1 MLGIAK
7 VKVSILLW
15 RPLGVQPL
23 DLFTPAGPEVGEQF
37 SQGPSSPTCL
47 LGLWYLH
54 FCYCSDEG
62 LLCGP
67 CPSPTAGLQG
77 EKGRTSRLLRGI
89 QPLHS
94 PGAKASG
101 P

>member
-47 LGLWYLH
+47 LGLW
-54 FCYCSDEG
+54 
-62 LLCGP
+62 
-67 CPSPTAGLQG
+67 
-77 EKGRTSRLLRGI
+77 
-89 QPLHS
+89 
-94 PGAKASG
+94 
-101 P
+101 